1 MTPYESE
8 LASFLDG
15 GGRLLMSGQD
25 ILDQAAG
32 TTAFMKSYVHV
43 DWDGTERQNDK
54 ATTDVTAVA
63 GNPVTTGLGTVTINH
78 NVLNATFEDQI
89 TPIAPATAAFKDDTG
104 ATDALTVAT
113 GGYKV
118 FFAAFPIE
126 AFGTAA
132 DKATLVGNTLSWFA
146 SS

>member
-1 MTPYESE
+1 VTPYESE

-63 GNPVTTGLGTVTINH
+63 GNPVTAGLGTVTINH